1 MGEAAPLV
9 AREAAPLAAPGSL
22 RRAVTSLAPA
32 LRFAAA
38 SLAAP
43 AGTLD
48 VPAGISRVGAT
59 CLAPVCGSKAA
70 PLSSC

>member
-32 LRFAAA
+32 LRLAAE

-43 AGTLD
+43 AGTLG
-48 VPAGISRVGAT
+48 VECGSSRVGAT

-70 PLSSC
+70 PPSSS

>member
-1 MGEAAPLV
+1 MGEAAPLA
-9 AREAAPLAAPGSL
+9 AREAAVTAPGSL

-32 LRFAAA
+32 LRLAAA

-48 VPAGISRVGAT
+48 VPAGISRAGAT
-59 CLAPVCGSKAA
+59 CLAPVCSKAA
-70 PLSSC
+70 PPSSC

>member
-32 LRFAAA
+32 LRLAAE

-48 VPAGISRVGAT
+48 VPAGISLVGAT
-59 CLAPVCGSKAA
+59 CLAPVCGSNAA
-70 PLSSC
+70 PPSSC